1 MKELRRLDF
10 EDNGKLS
17 DCYEVS
23 PLGDGRGFSYLE
35 QIVSK
40 GNTVLITDENIF
52 RLQQQKFD
60 GWKTIV
66 IKAGEEHKQQS
77 AVDFIIQ
84 QLITLEADRKT
95 FIVGVGGGVVTD
107 ITGYAA
113 SVYMRGL
120 KFGFVPTT
128 ILAMVDASIG
138 GKNGVDVGVYKNL
151 AGLIKQPEFLL
162 YDYSLLQTLPFEQW
176 VNGFAEV
183 IKHACIKDAIL
194 FSTLE
199 KFTLHDFTTDMTLL
213 AELVERNVNIKTAV
227 VVNDEFEQGE
237 RKLLNFGHT
246 IGHAIENLHHLLHGH
261 AISIGMVAAC
271 NLSEKLNNF
280 HFDEAA
286 RIVKLLAKY
295 HLPVDVETE
304 YEKVFEVLKM
314 DKKRSKNDMNF
325 ILLNKIGEAVIR
337 PINLDEL
344 HQHLKEIL

>member
-1 MKELRRLDF
+1 MTKVENSFSGKKVNYFFDASFSHLTELVDR
-10 EDNGKLS
+10 
-17 DCYEVS
+17 
-23 PLGDGRGFSYLE
+23 
-35 QIVSK
+35 
-40 GNTVLITDENIF
+40 GNTILITDENVF
-52 RLQQQKFD
+52 QLQQQKFE

-77 AVDFIIQ
+77 TVDDIIQ
-84 QLITLEADRKT
+84 QLIAMEADRKT

-107 ITGYAA
+107 VTGYAA
-113 SVYMRGL
+113 SVYMRGV

-151 AGLIKQPEFLL
+151 VGLIKQPEFLL
-162 YDYSLLQTLPFEQW
+162 FDYSMLQTLPFEQW

-183 IKHACIKDAIL
+183 IKHACIKDAIM
-194 FSTLE
+194 FAKLE
-199 KFTLHDFTTDMTLL
+199 KYSLHDFTTDTSLL
-213 AELVERNVNIKTAV
+213 AELIEQNVMIKTTV

-271 NLSEKLNNF
+271 NLSEQINGF
-280 HFDEAA
+280 HFEEAT
-286 RIVKLLAKY
+286 RIVKLLSKY

-314 DKKRSKNDMNF
+314 DKKRSKNEINF
-325 ILLNKIGEAVIR
+325 ILLHKIGEAVIK

-344 HQHLKEIL
+344 HKHLKEIL

>member
-1 MKELRRLDF
+1 MNKVENFFSEKKVTYYFDA
-10 EDNGKLS
+10 D
-17 DCYEVS
+17 
-23 PLGDGRGFSYLE
+23 FSYLE
-35 QIVSK
+35 QITLK
-40 GNTVLITDENIF
+40 ENTILITDENVF
-52 RLQQQKFD
+52 QLQQQKFE

-77 AVDFIIQ
+77 TVDAIVK
-84 QLITLEADRKT
+84 QLIEMEADRKT

-113 SVYMRGL
+113 SVYMRGV

-151 AGLIKQPEFLL
+151 VGMIKQPEFLL
-162 YDYSLLQTLPFEQW
+162 FDYSLLKTLPFEQW

-183 IKHACIKDAIL
+183 IKHACIKDAVL
-194 FSTLE
+194 FATLE
-199 KFTLHDFTTDMTLL
+199 KFSLHDFTTDTTLL
-213 AELVERNVNIKTAV
+213 AELIEKNVHIKTAV

-246 IGHAIENLHHLLHGH
+246 IGHAIENLHQLLHGH

-271 NLSEKLNNF
+271 NLSEQINGF
-280 HFDEAA
+280 HFEEAI

-304 YEKVFEVLKM
+304 YDKVFEVLKM
-314 DKKRSKNDMNF
+314 DKKRSKKEMNF
-325 ILLNKIGEAVIR
+325 ILLNKIGEAVIK

-344 HQHLKEIL
+344 HKHLKEII